1 MKPLF
6 IAMLTLM
13 LGAALIQAQ
22 GKSSLKTKKDK
33 ISYTIGLQYG
43 NGLKLQGIKINF
55 RAFEKGIRDGLKGGR
70 QLLSNAEIRKVMQQF
85 QLDRQEKTI
94 SKNRREA
101 RTFLAKNR
109 KRKGVRTTASGL
121 QYRVIRPGT
130 GRSPKSTDS
139 VRTHYRGT
147 LLNGKEFDSS
157 YRRKRPATF
166 PVNGVIRGWVEA
178 LQLMRVGGKWKL
190 WIPAKL
196 AYGQRGQ
203 GRIIGPGALLVFDL
217 ELLAIQ

>member
-1 MKPLF
+1 MRPLF
-6 IAMLTLM
+6 IAMLSLI
-13 LGAALIQAQ
+13 LSAALIQAQ
-22 GKSSLKTKKDK
+22 EKSSLKTKKDK
-33 ISYTIGLQYG
+33 ISYIIGLQYG
-43 NGLKLQGIKINF
+43 NGLKLQAIEINF
-55 RAFEKGIRDGLKGGR
+55 RAFKKGINDGLKGGR

-85 QLDRQEKTI
+85 QIDRQEKAI

-101 RTFLAKNR
+101 RAFLAKNR
-109 KRKGVRTTASGL
+109 SRKGVRTTASGL
-121 QYRVIRPGT
+121 QYQVIRPGT
-130 GRSPKSTDS
+130 GRSPKATES

-147 LLNGKEFDSS
+147 LLSGKEFDSS
-157 YRRKRPATF
+157 YRRNRPATF

-178 LQLMRVGGKWKL
+178 LQLMKVGGKWKL

-203 GRIIGPGALLVFDL
+203 GRIIGPGALLVFEL